1 VTALTV
7 ERKPR
12 SGRVCSNR
20 CHTASGV
27 RSAVTFISLAGYP
40 YPGKDPEN
48 YRRAGWFCQIC
59 SLSLQK
65 HYAAALEDIPLG
77 EPEPNVCGCGC
88 GTTVGKRSGWVA
100 GHQAVSWH
108 KGRVVPES
116 AKRRARVAAAVDA
129 RRAA

>member
-1 VTALTV
+1 MSALTI
-7 ERKPR
+7 ERYPGC
-12 SGRVCSNR
+12 GRVCSNR

-27 RSAVTFISLAGYP
+27 RSAAAFISIAGHP
-40 YPGKDPEN
+40 YPGEGH
-48 YRRAGWFCQIC
+48 RVGWFCRVC
-59 SLSLQK
+59 TLSIEK

-88 GTTVGKRSGWVA
+88 GTRVGKRSGWVA